1 MKQTE
6 WELLP
11 KSTNG
16 WSFCLTLQAD
26 HWSISPE
33 IAVSIILAC
42 KRLSL
47 SRMPRHTQ
55 SCDYDLLLINLF
67 TGGMF
72 LTGLFSMP
80 QINNTDR
87 GQ

>member
-33 IAVSIILAC
+33 IAVSIILAF
-42 KRLSL
+42 KTTEPFQNALSYPI
-47 SRMPRHTQ
+47 M
-55 SCDYDLLLINLF
+55 
-67 TGGMF
+67 
-72 LTGLFSMP
+72 
-80 QINNTDR
+80 
-87 GQ
+87 